1 MGEIIK
7 YYINI
12 IDMKAFITFGAGG
25 QNYKDAC
32 SRLTRQASQMN
43 VFDKITSFSDNDLKE
58 DNEFWLKHS
67 EFILKNKRGYGNWL
81 WKPYLI
87 KKQME
92 QMKDGDILLYLDAGC
107 ELDIRKRDL
116 MIEYFSIIKKDL
128 IIGTTTR
135 FIEKHYTKMDLFI
148 ELDLATDTY
157 FDSKQRQGGVNMF
170 YVCEDVRK
178 LVDEWYRI
186 SSIYN
191 LLDFSKG
198 NNANS
203 PDFKEHRNDQSIFS
217 LLTKKYN
224 IFSEISLLPVV
235 EVLRNRTGKSKL

>member
-1 MGEIIK
+1 
-7 YYINI
+7 
-12 IDMKAFITFGAGG
+12 MKQLITFGAGG

-32 SRLTRQASQMN
+32 SRLKRQASQMN
-43 VFDKITSFSDNDLKE
+43 VFDKITSFSDDNLKR
-58 DNEFWLKHS
+58 DSDFWLKHS

-92 QMKDGDILLYLDAGC
+92 QMNDGDILLYLDAGC
-107 ELDIRKRDL
+107 ELDIKKRDI
-116 MIEYFSIIKKDL
+116 MIEYFSIVKKDL

-148 ELDLATDTY
+148 ELNIATDIY
-157 FDSKQRQGGVNMF
+157 FNSKQRQGGVNMF
-170 YVCEDVRK
+170 YVCDDVRK

-186 SSIYN
+186 SCIYN

-198 NNANS
+198 IHMDD
-203 PDFKEHRNDQSIFS
+203 PEFKQHRNDQSIFS

-224 IFSEISLLPVV
+224 IFSETSLFPVV
-235 EVLRNRTGKSKL
+235 EVLRNRGGQSKL